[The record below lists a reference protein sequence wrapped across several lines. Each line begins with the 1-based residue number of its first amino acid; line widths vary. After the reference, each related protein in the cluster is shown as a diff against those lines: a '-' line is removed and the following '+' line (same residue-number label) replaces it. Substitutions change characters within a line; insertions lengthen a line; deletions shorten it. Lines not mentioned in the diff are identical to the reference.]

1 MSAVPTARWAGADPK
16 INRAGGIDAASL
28 QDGSPVSRPCLLVL
42 LVAIP
47 ARHALWHAQRFL
59 LGRFALSR
67 VPGLRMRQVLGSG
80 YEGGF
85 GLRPS
90 FTRHGL
96 MGFFAD
102 ETCARAFLAGDFV
115 AGYRR
120 RASELFCAV
129 LTPVS
134 CRGRWSGFT
143 LDLPTQTLAPDTP
156 VAALTRG
163 SIHPLRAP
171 LFWSK
176 AAPAQAAVEN
186 APGCQLAVGL
196 GEAPLLRQATFSLWD
211 SVAAMDAYARHGAH
225 LAAIKASQQQGYF
238 TESMFLRCVP
248 RQVHGTWKGKHY
260 G

>member
-1 MSAVPTARWAGADPK
+1 MSAVPKVQWTETDPK
-16 INRAGGIDAASL
+16 DNRAEGFDAEPLQSGKSL
-28 QDGSPVSRPCLLVL
+28 SRLCLLVL

-67 VPGLRMRQVLGSG
+67 VPGVRMRKVLGSG
-80 YEGGF
+80 HEGGF

-96 MGFFAD
+96 MGVFAD
-102 ETCARAFLAGDFV
+102 EACARAFLAGDFV
-115 AGYRR
+115 AGYQR
-120 RASELFCAV
+120 RANELFCAV

-134 CRGRWSGFT
+134 CRGSWSGFT
-143 LDLPTQTLAPDTP
+143 LDLPAQPLAPDTP

-176 AAPAQAAVEN
+176 AAPAQAAVEH

-196 GEAPLLRQATFSLWD
+196 GEAPLFRQATFSLWD
-211 SVAAMDAYARHGAH
+211 SVAAMDAYARRGAH
-225 LAAIKASQQQGYF
+225 QEAIKASHQQGFF
-238 TESMFLRCVP
+238 TESMFMRCVP
-248 RQVHGTWKGKHY
+248 RYVHGTWKGKHY